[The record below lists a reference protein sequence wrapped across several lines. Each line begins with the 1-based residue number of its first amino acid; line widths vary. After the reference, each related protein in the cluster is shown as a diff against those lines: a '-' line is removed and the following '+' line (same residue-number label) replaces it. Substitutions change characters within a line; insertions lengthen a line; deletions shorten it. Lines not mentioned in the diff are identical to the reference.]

1 MNPPAAAKVAAIV
14 GVGPGTGQALVER
27 FHAEGYR
34 VAMLTRSR
42 QTLDRYE
49 RAFENARGFECDAT
63 DRDSVA
69 TAFATVRRELGP
81 VEVLV
86 YNAGA
91 GVWGGL
97 GDLSADDFE
106 ATWRVNALGLFHC
119 AGEVVG
125 PMVENGFGAVMVIGA
140 GAAWRGRAGTLA
152 FAQAKAAQRSTAQS
166 LARQYGAQG
175 IHVGY
180 IVIDGVIDTPRTRE
194 RMPDKPDDFFL
205 HAGDIARTV
214 FNMVSQPRS
223 AWTFEADVRPFN
235 EDW

>member
-1 MNPPAAAKVAAIV
+1 MTSPVAAIV
-14 GVGPGTGQALVER
+14 GIGPGNGRALVER

-42 QTLDRYE
+42 DTLERYE
-49 RAFENARGFECDAT
+49 SEFENARGFECDAS
-63 DRDSVA
+63 DRDSV
-69 TAFATVRRELGP
+69 TGAFEAVREQLGT

-91 GVWGGL
+91 GIWGGL
-97 GDLSADDFE
+97 DEVSAEEFE

-119 AGEVVG
+119 AGEVVDA
-125 PMVENGFGAVMVIGA
+125 MVEMGSGAIVAIGA
-140 GAAWRGRAGTLA
+140 GAAWRGRAGTIA

-166 LARQYGAQG
+166 LARQYGPDG

-180 IVIDGVIDTPRTRE
+180 VVIDGVIDTPRTRE

-205 HAGDIARTV
+205 DADDIALTV

-223 AWTFEADVRPFN
+223 AWTFEVDLRPWK

>member
-1 MNPPAAAKVAAIV
+1 MGPQVAAIV
-14 GVGPGTGQALVER
+14 GIGPGNGRALVER

-42 QTLDRYE
+42 DTLERYQQE
-49 RAFENARGFECDAT
+49 FENAHGFECDAA
-63 DRDSVA
+63 DAGSVA
-69 TAFATVRRELGP
+69 TAFEAVREELGP

-97 GDLSADDFE
+97 GDVSADDFE

-125 PMVENGFGAVMVIGA
+125 PMAEKGAGAIIVIGA
-140 GAAWRGRAGTLA
+140 GAAWRGRAGTIA

-166 LARQYGAQG
+166 LARQYGPEG

-180 IVIDGVIDTPRTRE
+180 VVIDGVIDTPRTRE
-194 RMPDKPDDFFL
+194 RMPDKPDEFFL
-205 HAGDIARTV
+205 DAGDIALTV
-214 FNMVSQPRS
+214 LSMVAQPRS
-223 AWTFEADVRPFN
+223 AWTFETDLRPWQ

>member
-1 MNPPAAAKVAAIV
+1 MGPQVAAIV
-14 GVGPGTGQALVER
+14 GIGPGNGRALVER

-42 QTLDRYE
+42 DTLERYQQE
-49 RAFENARGFECDAT
+49 FENAHGFECDAA
-63 DRDSVA
+63 DAGSVA
-69 TAFATVRRELGP
+69 TAFEAVREELGP

-97 GDLSADDFE
+97 GDVSADDFE
-106 ATWRVNALGLFHC
+106 ATWRVNALVLFHC

-125 PMVENGFGAVMVIGA
+125 PMAEKGAGAIIVIGA
-140 GAAWRGRAGTLA
+140 GAAWRGRAGTIA

-166 LARQYGAQG
+166 LARQYGPEG

-180 IVIDGVIDTPRTRE
+180 VVIDGVIDTPRTRE
-194 RMPDKPDDFFL
+194 RMPDKPDEFFL
-205 HAGDIARTV
+205 DAGDIALTV
-214 FNMVSQPRS
+214 LSMVAQPRS
-223 AWTFEADVRPFN
+223 AWTFETDLRPWQ